1 MLNDGSNWVNA
12 SKTVIIEK
20 ARKIYEAFLAPSK
33 KRIANGADTHQPLE
47 LDAASHC
54 RPAGRTR
61 SRASGTG
68 DCYRT
73 LCGACTANGAD
84 AECRTANLPV
94 GLAVAL
100 PPPVITAA
108 APISSTTAAAAT
120 ETNVA
125 AAIGALVGAM
135 KHFKETAVKSNNPAT
150 FKPVA
155 VVVAWTRFLEDAA
168 ASSGK

>member
-1 MLNDGSNWVNA
+1 MAPTPTNPSN
-12 SKTVIIEK
+12 STRPRTVDLPVGLAAALPAPVI
-20 ARKIYEAFLAPSK
+20 ATAPFVAPSK
-33 KRIANGADTHQPLE
+33 KR
-47 LDAASHC
+47 
-54 RPAGRTR
+54 
-61 SRASGTG
+61 
-68 DCYRT
+68 
-73 LCGACTANGAD
+73 TANGAD

>member
-1 MLNDGSNWVNA
+1 
-12 SKTVIIEK
+12 
-20 ARKIYEAFLAPSK
+20 
-33 KRIANGADTHQPLE
+33 
-47 LDAASHC
+47 
-54 RPAGRTR
+54 
-61 SRASGTG
+61 
-68 DCYRT
+68 
-73 LCGACTANGAD
+73 
-84 AECRTANLPV
+84 
-94 GLAVAL
+94 
-100 PPPVITAA
+100 VITAA